1 MTLREV
7 VLDRDI
13 RAPSGLSPAALID
26 RYSLR
31 RSASIA
37 ALMAF
42 DVLAVVLV
50 CLSGP
55 GFWHI
60 FRLPI
65 YHPTGGQTAAVA
77 AVAVLVAAATHLY
90 GVRALR
96 RSRLRILHCGLI
108 TLFLLAVTI
117 IFTNGHVRGPS
128 VFLLWLPAVSM
139 AIVLRI
145 GYDALVYHFVGP
157 ADAHRAIMVGRPAY
171 CEWGQYFVKNPP
183 GQPEL
188 RMLGAV
194 TDEVQP
200 REWEQR
206 TGLTGLGVLA
216 QFEQVL
222 DRTAPAE
229 VVITDCEMARDS
241 MPRIVEACRQ
251 RRIILKLAAAEYDED
266 TGNVC
271 FMPGFGV
278 PLFVVKPHPMSGT
291 GYVSKRCADVVLTLL
306 GLVLLSPLM
315 LACALIIKLTSPGP
329 VFYSDWRIGVGQ
341 KPFRCFKFRT
351 MQQGAAEQQ
360 SELEDLNEA
369 SGAIFKI
376 KDDPR
381 VTKVGR
387 TLRRWS
393 MDELPQLFN
402 VLKGDMSLVG
412 PRPLPLRDCKR
423 MDDWHKRRHVVLPG
437 VTGPWQASGRS
448 DVDFDDMIRLDFRYI
463 EDWSLYNDFKV
474 MVRTVAA
481 VVFSRGA
488 Y

>member
-13 RAPSGLSPAALID
+13 RAPSGLSSAALID

-31 RSASIA
+31 RSASIL
-37 ALMAF
+37 ALMLF
-42 DVLAVVLV
+42 DVLAVAFV
-50 CLSGP
+50 CLYGP
-55 GFWHI
+55 GAWHLVH
-60 FRLPI
+60 LPI
-65 YHPTGGQTAAVA
+65 YHPTGGQTAGVA

-96 RSRLRILHCGLI
+96 RSRLRILHAGLV
-108 TLFLLAVTI
+108 TLFLLAITI
-117 IFTNGHVRGPS
+117 IFTDGHVRGPS
-128 VFLLWLPAVSM
+128 VFLLWVPAVSI
-139 AIVLRI
+139 ALGLRI

-157 ADAHRAIMVGRPAY
+157 ADEHPAIMVGRPEY
-171 CEWGQYFVKNPP
+171 CEWGQYFVQNPP

-194 TDEVQP
+194 TDVAQP

-241 MPRIVEACRQ
+241 MPRIVEACRK

-291 GYVSKRCADVVLTLL
+291 GYVSKRCADVLLALL
-306 GLVLLSPLM
+306 GLVLLSPS
-315 LACALIIKLTSPGP
+315 C
-329 VFYSDWRIGVGQ
+329 
-341 KPFRCFKFRT
+341 
-351 MQQGAAEQQ
+351 
-360 SELEDLNEA
+360 
-369 SGAIFKI
+369 
-376 KDDPR
+376 
-381 VTKVGR
+381 
-387 TLRRWS
+387 WS
-393 MDELPQLFN
+393 APWL
-402 VLKGDMSLVG
+402 SSS
-412 PRPLPLRDCKR
+412 
-423 MDDWHKRRHVVLPG
+423 RHVAPCS
-437 VTGPWQASGRS
+437 TA
-448 DVDFDDMIRLDFRYI
+448 
-463 EDWSLYNDFKV
+463 
-474 MVRTVAA
+474 TCA
-481 VVFSRGA
+481 
-488 Y
+488 

>member
-1 MTLREV
+1 MLF
-7 VLDRDI
+7 DI
-13 RAPSGLSPAALID
+13 
-26 RYSLR
+26 
-31 RSASIA
+31 
-37 ALMAF
+37 
-42 DVLAVVLV
+42 LAVVLV
-50 CLSGP
+50 CLWGP
-55 GFWHI
+55 GVWHI
-60 FRLPI
+60 LRVPI
-65 YHPTGGQTAAVA
+65 YHPTGAQTAGVA

-96 RSRLRILHCGLI
+96 RSRLRILHAGLV
-108 TLFLLAVTI
+108 TLFLLAITI
-117 IFTNGHVRGPS
+117 IFTDGHVRGPS
-128 VFLLWLPAVSM
+128 VFLLWVPAVSI
-139 AIVLRI
+139 ALGLRI

-157 ADAHRAIMVGRPAY
+157 ADAHAAIMVGRPEY

-188 RMLGAV
+188 RMVGVV
-194 TDEVQP
+194 TDVAQP

-206 TGLTGLGVLA
+206 TRLAGLGVLA
-216 QFEQVL
+216 QFEQIL

-241 MPRIVEACRQ
+241 MPRIVEACRK
-251 RRIILKLAAAEYDED
+251 RRIILKLAAADYDED

-278 PLFVVKPHPMSGT
+278 PLFVVKPHAMSGT
-291 GYVSKRCADVVLTLL
+291 GYVSKRLADVLLALL
-306 GLVLLSPLM
+306 GLLFFSPLM

-329 VFYSDWRIGVGQ
+329 AFFGDWRIGVGQ

-351 MQQGAAEQQ
+351 MHRDAADQQ
-360 SELEDLNEA
+360 SELEPLNEA

-381 VTKVGR
+381 VTRVGR
-387 TLRRWS
+387 VLRRWS
-393 MDELPQLFN
+393 IDELPQLFN
-402 VLKGDMSLVG
+402 VLRGDMSLVG
-412 PRPLPLRDCKR
+412 PRPLPLRDVKR

-437 VTGPWQASGRS
+437 VTGPWQSSGRS
-448 DVDFDDMIRLDFRYI
+448 DMDFDDMIRLDFRYI
-463 EDWSLYNDFKV
+463 EDWSLFGDFKI
-474 MVRTVAA
+474 MARTVAA